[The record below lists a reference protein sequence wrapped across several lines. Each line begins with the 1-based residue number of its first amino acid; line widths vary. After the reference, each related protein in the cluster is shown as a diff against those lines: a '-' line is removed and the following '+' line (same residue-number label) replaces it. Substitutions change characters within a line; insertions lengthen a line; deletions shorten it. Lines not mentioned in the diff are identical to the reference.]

1 MSSRASSSEIDKLDN
16 EELDDVDTHS
26 EEEDDSETPARLVA
40 GKVLICHVEVGE
52 SEEYIKVAGIH
63 GFVEE
68 LHTGGQ
74 GVLIGAEGCGQV
86 LEEERE
92 TKEGADLVL
101 GVVA

>member
-1 MSSRASSSEIDKLDN
+1 
-16 EELDDVDTHS
+16 
-26 EEEDDSETPARLVA
+26 
-40 GKVLICHVEVGE
+40 VEVGE
-52 SEEYIKVAGIH
+52 CEENVKVAGIH
-63 GFVEE
+63 ELVEQ

-74 GVLIGAEGCGQV
+74 GVLVGAEGCGQV